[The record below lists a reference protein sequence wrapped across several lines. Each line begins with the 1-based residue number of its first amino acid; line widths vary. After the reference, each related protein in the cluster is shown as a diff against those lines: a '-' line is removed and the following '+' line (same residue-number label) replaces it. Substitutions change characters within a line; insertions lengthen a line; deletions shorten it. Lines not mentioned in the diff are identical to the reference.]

1 MMSDYF
7 GSRNTLAPVTRD
19 ELMAALRDMVTLLD
33 VQPEGEFVSA
43 ICPVQWP
50 RTQRSRW

>member
-1 MMSDYF
+1 MMSGYF

-19 ELMAALRDMVTLLD
+19 ELMVALRDMVTLLD
-33 VQPEGEFVSA
+33 VQPEDKFASA